1 MGPPTTVPSMPT
13 AWLPRS
19 VPAVEAL
26 ERTLSVPPVT
36 WTRSPM
42 MNLVD
47 GGVIVETVTL
57 AFAVAVPPAPVQLI
71 EYEAVAV
78 GETVAL
84 PEVPDAVKPV
94 PVQEVALV
102 EDQVRV
108 DD

>member
-1 MGPPTTVPSMPT
+1 MLESVTVPVEV
-13 AWLPRS
+13 LPS
-19 VPAVEAL
+19 V
-26 ERTLSVPPVT
+26 VPPV
-36 WTRSPM
+36 
-42 MNLVD
+42 
-47 GGVIVETVTL
+47 GGGGNGTEVTPTPT
-57 AFAVAVPPAPVQLI
+57 FAVAVPPAPVQLI